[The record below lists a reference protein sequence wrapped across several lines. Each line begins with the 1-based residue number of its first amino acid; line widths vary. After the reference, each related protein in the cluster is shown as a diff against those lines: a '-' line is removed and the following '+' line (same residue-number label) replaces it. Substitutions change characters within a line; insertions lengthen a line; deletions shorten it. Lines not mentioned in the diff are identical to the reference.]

1 MSDHHLH
8 EDNAALIIAFGRGE
22 EKADKI
28 IFNRYFRMLCVY
40 AERITANMQEA
51 EDIVTDVFIRMMHKR
66 AAFGTVDNIKA
77 FLFTAT
83 RHACINYALA
93 EKRHHAAHEQIA
105 YLAQY
110 ADNEDHFLHHEMIR
124 LEVIQ
129 EIYREIENLP
139 PQCRTIFKMLFIG
152 GQSTETIARELS
164 INPQTVRTQKARA
177 IQLIKTELLK
187 RERYK

>member
-8 EDNAALIIAFGRGE
+8 QDHAALIIAFGRGE

-40 AERITANMQEA
+40 AERITANMHEA
-51 EDIVTDVFIRMMHKR
+51 EDIVADVFIKMMQKR
-66 AAFGTVDNIKA
+66 AEFGTVDNIKA

-83 RHACINYALA
+83 RHAAINYALA
-93 EKRHHAAHEQIA
+93 ARRHHAAHEQIE
-105 YLAQY
+105 YLTQY
-110 ADNEDHFLHHEMIR
+110 RADEEHFLHNEMIR

-139 PQCRTIFKMLFIG
+139 RRCRTIFKLLFIG
-152 GQSTETIARELS
+152 GLSTEDIAHRLS
-164 INPQTVRTQKARA
+164 INSQTVRTQKARA